1 MAITAQSVIHR
12 VATTLQD
19 LQAVR
24 WSTAELVRYLNDG
37 QRETILYRP
46 DATSTTAS
54 ITLIS
59 GARQSLPADGYKLLD
74 VFRNSAGTKRA
85 IRMTDRALLD
95 SQYPNWEN
103 LTGVNEIKHFLYD
116 TRDPTVFY
124 VYPPAAVA
132 VGAVP
137 GALVDVLYSKFPTDI
152 AEPGSGTYTAVT
164 GNISVSDLFAN
175 ALANYVLYRAYTKDS
190 EFSANAQA
198 AVAYLNSFQAAVGA
212 ELTATAGAAPKE

>member
-1 MAITAQSVIHR
+1 MAITAQSVIQR

-46 DATSTTAS
+46 DATATTTS
-54 ITLIS
+54 VNLIA

-74 VFRNSAGTKRA
+74 VFRNSIGNKRS

-95 SQYPNWEN
+95 TQYPNWEN
-103 LTGVNEIKHFLYD
+103 ATGVTEIKHFMYD

-124 VYPPAAVA
+124 VYPPAAA
-132 VGAVP
+132 TDAY
-137 GALVDVLYSKFPTDI
+137 VDVLYSKFPTDI

-164 GNISVSDLFAN
+164 GNLSVSDLFAN